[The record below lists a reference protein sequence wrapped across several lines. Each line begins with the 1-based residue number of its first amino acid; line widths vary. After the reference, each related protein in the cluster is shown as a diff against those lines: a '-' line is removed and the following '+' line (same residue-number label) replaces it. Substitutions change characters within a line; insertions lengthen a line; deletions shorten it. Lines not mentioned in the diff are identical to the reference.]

1 MKKLIFSL
9 LVFSLGWSAA
19 MAQSVGIN
27 SDGSTPHASAILD
40 VSSTTKGFLAPRM
53 TTSQRA
59 AITSPAT
66 GLLVY
71 QTDGTPGY
79 YYFDGSVW
87 VPIGSE
93 TAASIKSKLGI
104 TTLSGSN
111 TGDQDIAAM
120 THTNRSALDAVSGT
134 NTGDQ
139 TLPTLSSLGAV
150 ASNIA
155 ITGGTKTK
163 VAYDAKGLVTAGA
176 DATTADIAASTNKN
190 YVTDAQLTAI
200 GNAGNTSGT
209 NTGDNAVNSLYSGLT
224 TNATHTGDVT
234 GSAALTIAD
243 KAVTLAKMADMETST
258 VIYRKAASTGAP
270 EVQTLSTLKSDLGL
284 TGTNTGDQ
292 TNVTGTALNVTGIV
306 AIANGGTGATTAA
319 GARTNLELGTA
330 ALANTGTGAWNVP
343 VLNSSGKIESSLLNF
358 TGLSYK
364 GNQSLSGNPTVATET
379 SGNYYIVSVAGN
391 ETGSGL
397 AFAAGDWMISNGIA
411 WQKIANTSG
420 VASVAGKTGAV
431 ILAGSDITSGAV
443 AIANGGT
450 GATTA
455 ENSINALL
463 PTQTSNSGKY
473 LTTNGSNPSWATIT
487 ASSGT
492 VTSIAASGGT
502 TGLSFSGG
510 PVTTSGTLTMA
521 GTLAL
526 ANGGT
531 GLTTVGTNGQV
542 LASNGSV
549 MAWTTPSSGGVT
561 GVSGTAPIVSTGT
574 TTPAISITAATTSAA
589 GSMSATDKTKLDG
602 IATAATN
609 YTHPTGDGNL
619 HVIATSTTNSGK
631 VLTAG
636 ASAGSLSWTT
646 PTSGTVTSVTG
657 TSPISV
663 ATGTSTPVISLST
676 VPVASGG
683 TGATTLTG
691 YVSGNGTG
699 AMTAATTIPGS
710 AISGYL
716 PVTAGGTGTTTGP
729 TQGGVI
735 YAISNVVYGSIGA
748 GTSGQAL
755 LSGGTGAP
763 TWSSNIN
770 GTAGNVSGT
779 VAVANGG
786 TGATSATVQGGV
798 IYGSSTTVMASTVAG
813 TSGQVLTSNG
823 TSAPTWSSTLS
834 GNAATA
840 TSATN
845 LTGGSAGTIA
855 YQTAA
860 GATSQLT
867 AGTSGYL
874 LKSNGAA
881 APSWLS
887 TLPVANGGTGTTN
900 GSITGTTA
908 LTFAAG
914 GTNQNVTLTPS
925 GTGYTL
931 LNGKVNIGD
940 NQVQPQPPPY
950 TLSVASYNSGQYTA
964 RISNFA
970 NSISAHGLLIR
981 AGGNTIPFG
990 ATMIGFQNIDGDV
1003 IGSITQNAAFTVS
1016 YNTSSDRRLKNNIV
1030 NTHFGINDLMKIQVR
1045 DYVYKADAGKTL
1057 TTGFIAQELYD
1068 IFPNAVSKPAKAEDM
1083 WSVDYGKVTPLL
1095 VKAIQD
1101 QQATIEAQ
1109 QKQINELK
1117 RMVEMIMKK

>member
-1 MKKLIFSL
+1 MKKLIYSL

-150 ASNIA
+150 ASNTA

-163 VAYDAKGLVTAGA
+163 VTYDAKGLVTAGA

-200 GNAGNTSGT
+200 GNAGNTS
-209 NTGDNAVNSLYSGLT
+209 
-224 TNATHTGDVT
+224 
-234 GSAALTIAD
+234 
-243 KAVTLAKMADMETST
+243 
-258 VIYRKAASTGAP
+258 
-270 EVQTLSTLKSDLGL
+270 
-284 TGTNTGDQ
+284 GTNTGDQ

-589 GSMSATDKTKLDG
+589 GSMSAADKTKLDG

-845 LTGGSAGTIA
+845 LAGGSAGTIA

-874 LKSNGAA
+874 LTSNGAA

-914 GTNQNVTLTPS
+914 GTDQNVTLTPS

-970 NSISAHGLLIR
+970 NSTSAHGLLIR

-990 ATMIGFQNIDGDV
+990 ATMIGFQNIDGAV

-1068 IFPNAVSKPAKAEDM
+1068 IFPNAVSKPAKDEDM
-1083 WSVDYGKVTPLL
+1083 WSVDYGKVTPML
-1095 VKAIQD
+1095 V
-1101 QQATIEAQ
+1101 
-1109 QKQINELK
+1109 
-1117 RMVEMIMKK
+1117 